1 MNYQI
6 SDRCAKE
13 KTEKSGY
20 NFEITWYLKKKKNLQ
35 WIKTLIIELIC
46 RHWGY
51 LGEDFISDTAF
62 LFPVCLLKLSY
73 SKCKTLYSLDLN
85 LSPLEWF

>member
-20 NFEITWYLKKKKNLQ
+20 NFEISWYLKKKKLAMNQ
-35 WIKTLIIELIC
+35 NI
-46 RHWGY
+46 
-51 LGEDFISDTAF
+51 
-62 LFPVCLLKLSY
+62 
-73 SKCKTLYSLDLN
+73 N
-85 LSPLEWF
+85 N